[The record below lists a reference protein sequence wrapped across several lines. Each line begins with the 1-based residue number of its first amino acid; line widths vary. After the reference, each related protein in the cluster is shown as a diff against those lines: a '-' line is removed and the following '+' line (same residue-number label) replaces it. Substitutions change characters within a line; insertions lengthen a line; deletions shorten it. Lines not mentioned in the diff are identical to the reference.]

1 MLGIFDLDDITTE
14 ALAVEVA
21 DQLVKE
27 AIQAVN
33 SRRKRRQKIRSCQ
46 AKIKMLTS
54 WSRVNK
60 WAEPL
65 VRVKKSFHTLEEAIG
80 EDDVNMFGI

>member
-1 MLGIFDLDDITTE
+1 MTIFDLDDITVESE
-14 ALAVEVA
+14 ALVVA
-21 DQLVKE
+21 DELVKE
-27 AIQAVN
+27 AITAVN

-54 WSRVNK
+54 WCRVNK
-60 WAEPL
+60 WTQPL
-65 VRVKKSFHTLEEAIG
+65 LKVKKSFHALEEAIG